1 MPTLDPAPKWERFYP
16 DRVVGAHVLVFDEV
30 DSTMDVARES
40 ARAGAPHGAVVR
52 AATQRSGRGRF
63 ARRWESGPGDSLLTS
78 VVLRMPPV
86 DVGAPLSVAGSLAVH
101 DAVAELLA
109 VPCGIKWPN
118 DVQVGGK
125 KIAGV
130 LVESQITTD
139 GTGFAIL
146 GIGLNVNLTPDA
158 FAGIGETATSLA
170 IESGGPMDLDHVE
183 ETLLR
188 HLDKALA
195 DLVVGTAL
203 IVERWRTHLSTL
215 GTQIAVH
222 MRDGVVEGEA
232 VDVDEQGALLLRDSR
247 GTVHR
252 LLEGDVTLRA

>member
-30 DSTMDVARES
+30 DSTMDVARET
-40 ARAGAPHGAVVR
+40 ALAGAPHGTVVR
-52 AATQRSGRGRF
+52 AGTQRTGRGRF
-63 ARRWESGPGDSLLTS
+63 ARRWESARGDSLLMS
-78 VVLRMPPV
+78 VVLRIPPV
-86 DVGAPLSVAGSLAVH
+86 DVGAALSVAGSLAVH
-101 DAVAELLA
+101 DTAEELLG
-109 VPCGIKWPN
+109 VGCGIKWPN

-139 GTGFAIL
+139 GTGFAIV
-146 GIGLNVNLTPDA
+146 GIGLNVHLAPDA
-158 FAGIGETATSLA
+158 FAGIADTATSLA
-170 IESGGPMDLDHVE
+170 IESGGPMDIDRVE

-188 HLDKALA
+188 QLDHTLTALA
-195 DLVVGTAL
+195 TSAAGVVG
-203 IVERWRTHLSTL
+203 RWRTHLSTL

-222 MRDGVVEGEA
+222 LRDGVVEGEA
-232 VDVDEQGALLLRDSR
+232 MDVDEQGALLLRDPR
-247 GTVHR
+247 GIVHR